1 MKAENRNTRNMDY
14 IKVLIAFCICCSFV
28 SMVSA
33 AAMNIGIGTIS
44 GGTGSTIDVPVT
56 ISNAK
61 DLGSMDIVVSY
72 DPAVLS
78 VVSVEKGIL
87 NNGMIM
93 ANSDTPGTIAIG
105 IVDANGING
114 EGAVAVIRFKVNGP
128 NGATS
133 PLTITSVLAYNVK
146 THSDIQTATSS
157 GTVTVKEGGMRTP
170 GFEVVTAV
178 LAGMIVLV
186 LRKVTF

>member
-1 MKAENRNTRNMDY
+1 MKAENRGSRNMTE

-28 SMVSA
+28 GSVSA
-33 AAMNIGIGTIS
+33 AAMNIGIGTVS
-44 GGTGSTIDVPVT
+44 GNTGSIIDVPVT

-78 VVSVEKGIL
+78 VVSVEKGTL
-87 NNGMIM
+87 NKGMIM

-114 EGAVAVIRFKVNGP
+114 EGAVANIRFKVIGP

-133 PLTITSVLAYNVK
+133 PLKITNVLAYNVK

-157 GTVTVKEGGMRTP
+157 GTITVKQGGLGIP
-170 GFEVVTAV
+170 GFGVVSAA
-178 LAGMIVLV
+178 LAGMIVLM
-186 LRKVTF
+186 LRKVTY